1 MKSKDKKV
9 FAYID
14 GANLHR
20 GIKSLGWELDYA
32 RFRVWLSD
40 KYHVGRAYL
49 FIGMIPRYNDLYS
62 SLQKAGFV
70 LIFKEVVY
78 DDKGKAKGNCDA
90 DLVVQAMR
98 DSYEEDGV
106 KAVLVAS
113 DGDYS
118 PLVKFWIEKDQMKVI
133 LSPAPYGKC
142 SILLKRT
149 GVKIS
154 YLDDQ
159 KNILKVQK

>member
-1 MKSKDKKV
+1 MKHEEKTS
-9 FAYID
+9 AYVD

-62 SLQKAGFV
+62 SLQKAGFT

-78 DDKGKAKGNCDA
+78 DDNGKAKGNCDA

-98 DSYEEDGV
+98 DSYEEAGT

-118 PLVKFWIEKDQMKVI
+118 PLVKFWCEKNQMKVI
-133 LSPAPYGKC
+133 LSPAPHDKC
-142 SILLKRT
+142 SILLKRI

-154 YLDDQ
+154 YLNDQ
-159 KNILKVQK
+159 QNILKVQK